1 MARAATGPAGFRN
14 LMNDGL
20 LIAMLGWWLGG
31 FINNIVG
38 FGAALVALPV
48 VALGNDM
55 AVAVPSSGLI
65 VLALNVQMAWNYR
78 RHLGEGIGVGPL
90 IAGGLPGALIG
101 VLMLRHIPD
110 AGLRLGLGVLL
121 MAYALWGLLC
131 AKPGRRPLHRVWG
144 GVAGFFSTS
153 LGTAYGINGPSLAI
167 YLSFRGGTPQETKAA
182 LGVFFI
188 VSGTIIVA
196 AQTLAGVQST
206 ETLLQ
211 FAASLPSVILG
222 GWAGIAL
229 SRRLPDGNLHGALF
243 LMLLVMGA
251 NLARQGL
258 VG

>member
-1 MARAATGPAGFRN
+1 
-14 LMNDGL
+14 MNEGL

-55 AVAVPSSGLI
+55 AIAVPGSALI
-65 VLALNVQMAWNYR
+65 VLALNVQLAWNYR
-78 RHLGEGIGVGPL
+78 HHLEGGIGVGPL
-90 IAGGLPGALIG
+90 IAGGLPGALAG

-121 MAYALWGLLC
+121 VVYALWGLLC
-131 AKPGRRPLHRVWG
+131 AKPGRRALHGAWG
-144 GVAGFFSTS
+144 AVAGFFSTS

-167 YLSFRGGTPQETKAA
+167 YLSFRGGTPQATKAG
-182 LGVFFI
+182 LGVFFL

-196 AQTLAGVQST
+196 AQTLAGVQT
-206 ETLLQ
+206 AQTVLQ

-229 SRRLPDGNLHGALF
+229 SKRLPDGNLHGALF
-243 LMLLVMGA
+243 VMLLVMGA
-251 NLARQGL
+251 NLVRQGL
-258 VG
+258 GL

>member
-1 MARAATGPAGFRN
+1 MTE
-14 LMNDGL
+14 GL

-55 AVAVPSSGLI
+55 AVAVPGSALI

-78 RHLGEGIGVGPL
+78 HHLEGGIGVWPL
-90 IAGGLPGALIG
+90 ILGGLPGALVG
-101 VLMLRHIPD
+101 VLLLRHIPD
-110 AGLRLGLGVLL
+110 AGLRLGLGGLL
-121 MAYALWGLLC
+121 VAYALWGLLC
-131 AKPGRRPLHRVWG
+131 AKPHRRALHGVWG
-144 GVAGFFSTS
+144 AVAGFFSTS

-167 YLSFRGGTPQETKAA
+167 YLSFRGGTPQQTKAA

-188 VSGTIIVA
+188 ASGTIIVV
-196 AQTLAGVQST
+196 AQILAGVQSA
-206 ETLLQ
+206 ETVLQ
-211 FAASLPSVILG
+211 FAASLPSVMLG

-243 LMLLVMGA
+243 VMLLVMGA
-251 NLARQGL
+251 NLIRQAM